1 MVTIISK
8 SAGSHSGDRE
18 MRKVLERD
26 RPTITRIADHLTS
39 GGYSASRAAAAARV
53 EPLPSEARVSR
64 RRPSA
69 DAAEPYVRVSPNG
82 RVVLA
87 DLATAHQLAFLGEV
101 RRREGQDVF
110 ILATAINGFRA
121 PLEGAIADRL
131 ATLDGTIVPKR
142 GGARLLSDEIA
153 KRLDLQ

>member
-8 SAGSHSGDRE
+8 TAGAHSGDRE

-26 RPTITRIADHLTS
+26 RPTITRIADHLTA
-39 GGYSASRAAAAARV
+39 GGYSAGRAAAATRV
-53 EPLPSEARVSR
+53 EPPPAEARGSR

-69 DAAEPYVRVSPNG
+69 EAAQPYVRVSPNG

-87 DLATAHQLAFLGEV
+87 DLNTAHQLAFLGEV

-110 ILATAINGFRA
+110 ILATAINGFQA
-121 PLEGAIADRL
+121 PLDEAIADRL

-142 GGARLLSDEIA
+142 GGTRVLSDEIA
-153 KRLDLQ
+153 KRLDLE